1 MEDEHKYTL
10 SFRVEE
16 KHLAINIGSGDVPV
30 LASPVLFMFMEQ
42 ASMRLAEKS
51 LPEGS
56 TTVGSFLS
64 ATHLKPSIE
73 GKKIYVTSE
82 LVQKEGRKLLFK
94 AQAFEEENIIG
105 EGTHVRYIVDKEQ
118 FLQKTLLKK
127 IETVG
132 T

>member
-127 IETVG
+127 
-132 T
+132 

>member
-51 LPEGS
+51 LPEDS

-94 AQAFEEENIIG
+94 VQAFEEENIIG
-105 EGTHVRYIVDKEQ
+105 EGTHVRYIVDKEH

-127 IETVG
+127 
-132 T
+132 

>member
-105 EGTHVRYIVDKEQ
+105 EGTHIRYIVDKEQ